1 MEDRQREEPS
11 GSNMVIDPD
20 PLLAHREIAELVVKE
35 IDLII
40 AAHKNAEFIPDEEQ
54 ASTYAGGITQWKLFI
69 DELRHYPLA

>member
-1 MEDRQREEPS
+1 
-11 GSNMVIDPD
+11 MVIDPD

-54 ASTYAGGITQWKLFI
+54 ARTYAGGITQWKLFI